1 MAIKYNDTNFL
12 YSSARVRAMENSVI
26 SNERLERMTEAKS
39 SSEII
44 ASLPEYGFDV
54 VYDGKDTDKR
64 ILVEQTLLSV
74 LKTAYA
80 DISNMCGELP
90 VTDFLRYPYDCN
102 NIKAIIKCESRGVDP
117 ADMLFDIGTVPP
129 ELMAEY
135 IRDKNYSALPKNM
148 AAALPVAIEA
158 FASSSNP
165 QQIDL
170 ILDRACFGDMLE
182 FAEGTGVEYIVDLVR
197 TKIDLL
203 NIITCIRIIRMKLY
217 FAAEPMMR
225 EAFLEGGTLGADF
238 FISGLEF
245 GAKKLF
251 EELEYTPYRELRK
264 YADEDSPFFTIEVA
278 TDNIWLDKAKRA
290 RQVTFGAPVLVGYLA
305 ALEYEVKNLR
315 MIIAGKDAGLPAQT
329 IKERLRASYV

>member
-1 MAIKYNDTNFL
+1 
-12 YSSARVRAMENSVI
+12 
-26 SNERLERMTEAKS
+26 
-39 SSEII
+39 
-44 ASLPEYGFDV
+44 
-54 VYDGKDTDKR
+54 
-64 ILVEQTLLSV
+64 
-74 LKTAYA
+74 
-80 DISNMCGELP
+80 
-90 VTDFLRYPYDCN
+90 
-102 NIKAIIKCESRGVDP
+102 
-117 ADMLFDIGTVPP
+117 
-129 ELMAEY
+129 
-135 IRDKNYSALPKNM
+135 
-148 AAALPVAIEA
+148 
-158 FASSSNP
+158 
-165 QQIDL
+165 
-170 ILDRACFGDMLE
+170 
-182 FAEGTGVEYIVDLVR
+182 
-197 TKIDLL
+197 
-203 NIITCIRIIRMKLY
+203 MKLY

-278 TDNIWLDKAKRA
+278 ADNIWLDKAKRA